1 MKNVLLISPSQ
12 IIFNGLKTI
21 FEQHSEFRVTE
32 YFSEIPHSA
41 SLLRDKEVDL
51 TIVDP
56 SVLDYST
63 RSNVRA
69 TLGVIVQCPVLVIK
83 TLFAEEEFWK
93 RFDGVMGP
101 YDSPSMIINECRRA
115 SQVELEDTKSDAGEL
130 SAREKEILV
139 KVAQGKLNKEIAD
152 ELNLS
157 VYTVMT
163 HRKNITKKTGIR
175 TVAGLVVYAML
186 NNLLDAPSTK

>member
-1 MKNVLLISPSQ
+1 MKNVLVISPSQ
-12 IIFNGLKTI
+12 VLACGLKFI
-21 FEQHSEFRVTE
+21 FEQHSEFRIIE
-32 YFSEIPHSA
+32 HFSEMPHNI

-51 TIVDP
+51 AIVDP
-56 SVLDYST
+56 CVLDYST
-63 RSNVRA
+63 RANIRGM
-69 TLGVIVQCPVLVIK
+69 LGNIVQSPVLAIRSI
-83 TLFAEEEFWK
+83 FAEEEFWK
-93 RFDGVMGP
+93 CFDGVIGI
-101 YDSPSMIINECRRA
+101 YDSPSTIINECRKA
-115 SQVELEDTKSDAGEL
+115 SQMELENTKSDTGEL

>member
-1 MKNVLLISPSQ
+1 P
-12 IIFNGLKTI
+12 
-21 FEQHSEFRVTE
+21 
-32 YFSEIPHSA
+32 
-41 SLLRDKEVDL
+41 
-51 TIVDP
+51 
-56 SVLDYST
+56 
-63 RSNVRA
+63 
-69 TLGVIVQCPVLVIK
+69 
-83 TLFAEEEFWK
+83 
-93 RFDGVMGP
+93 
-101 YDSPSMIINECRRA
+101 
-115 SQVELEDTKSDAGEL
+115 GEL

>member
-12 IIFNGLKTI
+12 VLACGLKTV
-21 FEQHSEFRVTE
+21 FEQHSEFRIME
-32 YFSEIPHSA
+32 HFSELPHND

-51 TIVDP
+51 IIIDP
-56 SVLDYST
+56 CVLDYST
-63 RSNVRA
+63 RSNVRSP
-69 TLGVIVQCPVLVIK
+69 LVNIVRTPVLAIE
-83 TLFAEEEFWK
+83 TIFAEEEFWK
-93 RFDGVMGP
+93 RFDGVIGI
-101 YDSPSMIINECRRA
+101 YDSPATIVNECRR
-115 SQVELEDTKSDAGEL
+115 SLETELDNSKTEAGEL

-157 VYTVMT
+157 VYTIMT

-186 NNLLDAPSTK
+186 NNLLDAPTAK